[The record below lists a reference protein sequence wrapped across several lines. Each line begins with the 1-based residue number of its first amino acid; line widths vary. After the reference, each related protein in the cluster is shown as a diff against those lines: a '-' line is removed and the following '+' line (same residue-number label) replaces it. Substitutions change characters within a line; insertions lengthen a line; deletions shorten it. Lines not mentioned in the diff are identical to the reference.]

1 MDCNYGHGIND
12 FILPKDED
20 LFDICSPE
28 NWSRWEISEPSVRE
42 AELNYIDECFIEK
55 IDLEPSQHDSSSV
68 CGQQP
73 FQQAAFSCDKPN
85 YELWDLSS
93 FEQIDDIFEY
103 KLFLL
108 HSKFRQIYLYDGSQ
122 CGVTQS
128 YLWFPELY
136 KHEPVMAWGSLLE
149 GLPSVENSQKSF
161 FLCSENHCSNI
172 PDLLQKDFA
181 ASKLVPCDSE
191 SEDWLNVEEPTPEE
205 LDSFEWCSRDETMDE
220 QFSLEESILQNLE
233 TVIAQ
238 FNDKT
243 RICFRDALNRL
254 AQNTRQQ
261 DAGENWDQDLYMP
274 QAVHGFIERSEEKQ
288 PMESETNIVDR
299 AVANL
304 MFNKMELNLQDVPL
318 LQARSNWK

>member
-28 NWSRWEISEPSVRE
+28 NWSRWDISEPSARE

-55 IDLEPSQHDSSSV
+55 IDLEPSRHDSSSV
-68 CGQQP
+68 SGKQP
-73 FQQAAFSCDKPN
+73 FQQTAFSCYEPN
-85 YELWDLSS
+85 YELRDLSS
-93 FEQIDDIFEY
+93 FEQIDDIFVY
-103 KLFLL
+103 K
-108 HSKFRQIYLYDGSQ
+108 Q
-122 CGVTQS
+122 
-128 YLWFPELY
+128 LY

-149 GLPSVENSQKSF
+149 GLPSVENSHKSF
-161 FLCSENHCSNI
+161 FLCSENHCSNL

-191 SEDWLNVEEPTPEE
+191 SKDWLDVEEPTPEE
-205 LDSFEWCSRDETMDE
+205 LDAFEWFSRDETTDEHE

-238 FNDKT
+238 FNGKT

-274 QAVHGFIERSEEKQ
+274 QAVHGFTERSEEKQ

-318 LQARSNWK
+318 LQATSNWK